1 MMNADDEEFDFA
13 GSVVGSQPRHYMPL
27 GDRATADVAY
37 LNVPSASSVTTTSES
52 PTAEENPIT
61 PGSRATTGNPVA
73 ARSPAVAGSA
83 PGNNSSAATYYN
95 IPKTIQRNSCRGGQ
109 AEQSNFNSLPSNI
122 TANPPV
128 PRRYK
133 ILPAQRNC
141 VVKNSPRDAASHSYY
156 TFAPPPSN
164 TDSNRVPPPG
174 SRNNIARSKSL
185 GNIRFSSSPSRKDKP
200 AVRSNNNATNSS
212 GGRLR
217 RRYSV
222 GDIIHKLHAFVS
234 SGLPTRRGFA
244 RSMSRFSVTHS
255 ASPESKVSSDRSPAE
270 DAFWSPG
277 LKQRSASEILH
288 VSSRVEDLAL
298 ARKSPSPE
306 KDVPP
311 VPPPRLVV
319 WPKPPAKTKVFRDSL
334 SLTNMF
340 RHFESLTPVLGP
352 VCLLSA

>member
-1 MMNADDEEFDFA
+1 MINADDEEFDFA
-13 GSVVGSQPRHYMPL
+13 GSVVGSQHRHYMPL
-27 GDRATADVAY
+27 GNRATPDPAY
-37 LNVPSASSVTTTSES
+37 LNVPSTNSVATTSES

-95 IPKTIQRNSCRGGQ
+95 FPKIVQQNSCHGGGQ
-109 AEQSNFNSLPSNI
+109 SEQWNFNSLPPNV

-133 ILPAQRNC
+133 ILHAQRNC
-141 VVKNSPRDAASHSYY
+141 AVKNSPRDAASHIYY
-156 TFAPPPSN
+156 AFAPPPCN
-164 TDSNRVPPPG
+164 TNSNRVPPPG
-174 SRNNIARSKSL
+174 SWNNIARSKSL

-200 AVRSNNNATNSS
+200 AARSNNSS

-222 GDIIHKLHAFVS
+222 GDIMHKLHAFVS

-255 ASPESKVSSDRSPAE
+255 AGPESKVSSDRSPAE
-270 DAFWSPG
+270 DVFSAPG

-288 VSSRVEDLAL
+288 VSSRVEDLVP

-319 WPKPPAKTKVFRDSL
+319 RPKPPAKTKVFRDSL